1 MRKWQNLTLR
11 LDTSEVRGHIFK
23 TRVKMSWPSLIV
35 EQNVENKSLFA
46 FPLTQIGNYTY
57 QNITIR
63 NPASYNVVVQMV
75 LDRDYPNIEI
85 LYNSMPSNL
94 ISKNVQH
101 YVLSH
106 GFFFNNEIREKQ
118 QDFFWEMLGIR
129 VNRNTLPILL
139 YPGQSYSVYI
149 GFHTYDTNVHSAFL
163 LLRNNLTIL
172 EVVQL
177 RAQGALPLFKFGN
190 RKPGSLQPLTFDMTD
205 KHLRDCER
213 QKQYSTTQ
221 PNLTVKRTFT
231 ARNMGDVTIYINSFH
246 INDLLCEGYGFK
258 VIDCEP
264 FILPPNGTKK
274 IDIAFTP
281 DLTLT
286 KITRMLILDTS
297 LNFPVNYT
305 LYTTIPASYLNL
317 CADLIMRPTWEIHLS
332 YLTLTFMFLLN
343 IIIVFIAMIDAER
356 IKKQAMGSFVSPTSP
371 SVQPILDLR
380 LVGQQTREEIQSTK
394 VEAILDDEKDEKDE
408 KESKNDAA
416 HELNEEPKPKVE
428 TERYTVLIP
437 ATGKTK
443 KKLGKRNS
451 NENCSESIDMQVHE
465 KSDKKRD
472 KLCEI
477 KQKIK
482 EKREEKEHIKIEEK
496 DKKHLQNNVQ
506 KDKEVKKQPLSQNK
520 KHTKNTIVPVYEEE
534 TSSTTTD
541 SSCSNNEDP
550 EKENNQRN
558 QKVCS
563 KIKFAGI
570 KNDISKTPIEENSN
584 HIFGLKHVT
593 LNHSNQSKIKYQK
606 SAMKATKTNEKHNKD
621 QEGRHK
627 TNDHHSHNKHH
638 SNLRDIKKREKTS
651 KDRKEKN
658 IYHKKGADKN
668 KHSDRQVRTSE
679 CEGAEKR
686 KSPSSFY
693 VPLPTPTTTSSI
705 WGESRAKFSDVVARS
720 ESAVGPSSSTTRP
733 LAHTHKQ
740 ITNKPTMYVEPYKQ
754 TSPVELGPIGSK
766 RSDHRSSNEGN
777 RRSLNEENHRLLDD
791 TFRSLNDT
799 NSRSL
804 SDINHHLPDE
814 SSYTHAN
821 NLLRDSNSFFTNVDD
836 IHLENNSKEG
846 NFLEEFASI
855 SGGWNQQQDLSN
867 LIETDIPEEQLKTNN
882 SVEGET
888 NISKYYH
895 FNVVTPYVNILYR
908 MSHVRTDTEQV

>member
-1 MRKWQNLTLR
+1 
-11 LDTSEVRGHIFK
+11 
-23 TRVKMSWPSLIV
+23 MSWPSLIV
-35 EQNVENKSLFA
+35 EQNIENKSLFA

-75 LDRDYPNIEI
+75 IDRDYPNVQI
-85 LYNSMPSNL
+85 LYNGLPTNL
-94 ISKNVQH
+94 ISRNVQH

-106 GFFFNNEIREKQ
+106 GFFFDDEMKEKQ
-118 QDFFWEMLGIR
+118 LDFFWEMLGIK
-129 VNRNTLPILL
+129 VHRNTLPILL

-149 GFHTYDTNVHSAFL
+149 GFHTYDTNIHSAFL

-231 ARNMGDVTIYINSFH
+231 ARNIGDVTIYINSFH

-264 FILPPNGTKK
+264 FVLPPNGTKK

-297 LNFPVNYT
+297 LNIPVNYT

-332 YLTLTFMFLLN
+332 YLTLTFMFMLN
-343 IIIVFIAMIDAER
+343 VIIVFIAMIDAEK
-356 IKKQAMGSFVSPTSP
+356 IKKQAMGSFISPTSP

-380 LVGQQTREEIQSTK
+380 LVGQQTREEIQSSK
-394 VEAILDDEKDEKDE
+394 AEAILDDEKDERDTRGE
-408 KESKNDAA
+408 VANNN
-416 HELNEEPKPKVE
+416 LNEEVKPKLE
-428 TERYTVLIP
+428 MERYTVLIP

-451 NENCSESIDMQVHE
+451 NEHGSESIDMQVHE

-472 KLCEI
+472 KVYEI

-482 EKREEKEHIKIEEK
+482 EKREEKENIKIEEK

-520 KHTKNTIVPVYEEE
+520 KHTKNTIVPAYEEE

-563 KIKFAGI
+563 KIKLTGI
-570 KNDISKTPIEENSN
+570 KNESLKTPIEENSN
-584 HIFGLKHVT
+584 HIYELKHPSF
-593 LNHSNQSKIKYQK
+593 NHSNQSKIRYQK
-606 SAMKATKTNEKHNKD
+606 SMAKMAKTNEKHNKD

-627 TNDHHSHNKHH
+627 SNEHHIHNKHH

-658 IYHKKGADKN
+658 IYHKKSDKN
-668 KHSDRQVRTSE
+668 KHSERQVRMSE
-679 CEGAEKR
+679 YEGAEKR

-693 VPLPTPTTTSSI
+693 IPLPTPTTTSSV

-720 ESAVGPSSSTTRP
+720 ESSAGPSSSTNRP
-733 LAHTHKQ
+733 LAHTNKQ

-766 RSDHRSSNEGN
+766 RSDHRSSNDSN

-791 TFRSLNDT
+791 AFRSLNDT

-804 SDINHHLPDE
+804 NDINHHLTNE
-814 SSYTHAN
+814 NNYTHVN
-821 NLLRDSNSFFTNVDD
+821 NLLHDSNNSFFTNVDD
-836 IHLENNSKEG
+836 IHLENNCKEG
-846 NFLEEFASI
+846 NYLEEFASI

-867 LIETDIPEEQLKTNN
+867 LIESDIPEEQLKSSN
-882 SVEGET
+882 SVEGKRDISLIFLLGHPLLMCYKWNNT
-888 NISKYYH
+888 QVVSDMYSNI
-895 FNVVTPYVNILYR
+895 I
-908 MSHVRTDTEQV
+908 